1 MRYENSDPRVRM
13 TAFRLLHL
21 VARRGNSREFPEN
34 TLPALRSAI
43 ELGARFIEIDVHMAS
58 DGVPMVVHDRALAQ
72 VAGFIDMPAAQ
83 LAGLDVGHPV
93 GPNTGLAGGLR
104 EIRLAS
110 LASTLSLLDGRP
122 ELTIFVVIGRASAAR
137 YGHEQV
143 VSQIARVL
151 QPFRSRCVLASL
163 DLPTVHAARGIAGF
177 PIAWMLPT
185 YNDHTRL
192 KYETLQPEYLF
203 CDHTYLPRQQALWR
217 GPWRWVVY
225 EVDTLDL
232 VLELAQLGADFVATK
247 DVRSLSESMR
257 AHAAG
262 NLRAKDSSFR
272 RS

>member
-1 MRYENSDPRVRM
+1 MLYEFSDTRVRM

-43 ELGARFIEIDVHMAS
+43 ELGARFIEIDVHVAA
-58 DGVPMVVHDRALAQ
+58 DGVPMVIHDRALSR
-72 VAGFIDMPAAQ
+72 VAGFIDMPAAH
-83 LAGLDVGHPV
+83 LGSLDPRIA
-93 GPNTGLAGGLR
+93 PLSSA
-104 EIRLAS
+104 
-110 LASTLSLLDGRP
+110 LSLLDGRP

-143 VSQIARVL
+143 VSQISRVL

-163 DLPTVHAARGIAGF
+163 DLPTVHAARGIAGY
-177 PIAWMLPT
+177 PIAWMLPA
-185 YNDHTRL
+185 YDAHTRL
-192 KYETLQPEYLF
+192 KYETLQPDYLF
-203 CDHTYLPRQQALWR
+203 CDHTYLPRQHALWR

-232 VLELAQLGADFVATK
+232 VLELAGLGADFVATR

-257 AHAAG
+257 MHAAG
-262 NLRAKDSSFR
+262 EARQRVEKSLR

>member
-1 MRYENSDPRVRM
+1 MPYELSDGRVRM

-43 ELGARFIEIDVHMAS
+43 ELGARFIEIDVHVAS
-58 DGVPMVVHDRALAQ
+58 DGVPMVVRDRALTQ
-72 VAGFIDMPAAQ
+72 VAGFVDMPAAQ
-83 LAGLDVGHPV
+83 LAGLDI
-93 GPNTGLAGGLR
+93 GPNVGLASGLR
-104 EIRLAS
+104 EVRLAS

-122 ELTIFVVIGRASAAR
+122 ELTIFVVIGRASAVR

-163 DLPTVHAARGIAGF
+163 DLPTVHAARGMAGY
-177 PIAWMLPT
+177 PIAWMLPA
-185 YNDHTRL
+185 YDDHTRL
-192 KYETLQPEYLF
+192 KYEALQPEYLF
-203 CDHTYLPRQQALWR
+203 CDRTYLPRQHALWR

-232 VLELAQLGADFVATK
+232 VLELAQLGADFVVTK

-257 AHAAG
+257 THAAD
-262 NLRAKDSSFR
+262 NLRARESLR